1 MRATE
6 FIIENENT
14 IKFDVHTPD
23 NFKTSF
29 QITLSVHGKHV
40 GHFNFVRSSE
50 TDDVNNEVEV
60 ESRFLGQGYGKL
72 LLLKAIDVA
81 NSHRLDFQ
89 QDIRGITDAQQNVY
103 DSLENAGLI
112 VTPGDGFW
120 FLTPQGEKELAPLNE
135 DIKESVDTTKKIGS
149 AVIDFYHRDVGDIK
163 KQPIDNYVE
172 KANQL
177 LKQADPKLKPK
188 LIDIFKKGKDNPY
201 IQGGIVTTVGAV
213 LAGGVLSSAQRMGLN
228 PSQTNL
234 MLQAI
239 LNTVIPT
246 VVSRINGKS
255 WIDTAKYT
263 LASAGIGIGVG
274 LAGLEEDAPI
284 KIDNYA
290 KAKEWIKKVYDKF
303 PQTWQNNHVMPM
315 GGEGDNQQFAMFEL
329 TPSMSK
335 KNAVEVKW
343 FQAYPLRHGVGS
355 RAMRVLQDMAR
366 EDGIGLTLFPWQ
378 HGQVSQPKLM
388 KFYKAQGFQPT
399 VKGAKNLSWSPKG
412 VTEAFDQPYKGKWEK
427 SDYGDVDMLAK
438 LPDGT
443 NLSIMFNNQQGDEG
457 EEVVQVEFYRNNSQ
471 DVTGEGDAQ
480 RIFATVLDAI
490 QKYIKKYKPARLSFS
505 ASKQV
510 EQGQNSESRAKLYD
524 KLVQRYAKAWGY
536 RAFRADNG
544 DLVIYELSRIKQGV
558 AEGVPQPGESSGA
571 PKQFGPD
578 AKITTRKMTVGQ
590 IISSI
595 PGVPYYNNVVDDWD
609 AKDYHS
615 WNVTEKAIEYAEYF
629 KKHPESL
636 SQLPPILVLNGK
648 FEDGAHRVSA
658 IWLLQQRMDP
668 KNPLWANAKLN
679 VQFVKQ
685 GVAENFA
692 DGKGPGRP
700 GDSQR
705 HGIPKHAT
713 LAQLDK
719 ISHEGG
725 RKGQL
730 AHWQANMRRGRNK

>member
-14 IKFDVHTPD
+14 IKFDVRTPD

-163 KQPIDNYVE
+163 KQPMDNYVE

-239 LNTVIPT
+239 LNTIIPT

-274 LAGLEEDAPI
+274 LAGLEEDGPI
-284 KIDNYA
+284 KVDNYA
-290 KAKEWIKKVYDKF
+290 KAKEWIEKVYNKF

-315 GGEGDNQQFAMFEL
+315 GGEGDDQQFAMFEL

-399 VKGAKNLSWSPKG
+399 VKGAKNMVWTPEIA
-412 VTEAFDQPYKGKWEK
+412 EAFDQPYPTKWEK
-427 SDYGDVDMLAK
+427 SEYGDYDALAR
-438 LPDGT
+438 LPDGSP
-443 NLSIMFNNQQGDEG
+443 LSIMFNKQQDAEG
-457 EEVVQVEFYRNNSQ
+457 EEIVQVEFYRNNSQ
-471 DVTGEGDAQ
+471 EVTGEGDAQ
-480 RIFATVLDAI
+480 RVFATVLTAI
-490 QKYIKKYKPARLSFS
+490 QQYIKKHKPQRLSFS
-505 ASKQV
+505 AAKEV
-510 EQGQNSESRAKLYD
+510 ESEQNNSSRAKLYD
-524 KLVQRYAKAWGY
+524 RLVQRYAKSWGY
-536 RAFRADNG
+536 KASRADNG
-544 DLVIYELSRIKQGV
+544 DIVIYELSRIK
-558 AEGVPQPGESSGA
+558 
-571 PKQFGPD
+571 K
-578 AKITTRKMTVGQ
+578 
-590 IISSI
+590 
-595 PGVPYYNNVVDDWD
+595 
-609 AKDYHS
+609 
-615 WNVTEKAIEYAEYF
+615 
-629 KKHPESL
+629 
-636 SQLPPILVLNGK
+636 
-648 FEDGAHRVSA
+648 
-658 IWLLQQRMDP
+658 
-668 KNPLWANAKLN
+668 
-679 VQFVKQ
+679 

-692 DGKGPGRP
+692 DGKGPGRA

-730 AHWQANMRRGRNK
+730 AHWQANMRKGRNK